1 MQKRTDMVPA
11 LKQPQSQGWGLTR
24 AATSREPLKSLG
36 SCTSFGE
43 SGIFHYD
50 YLGQIYGDLF
60 LHLLFSWVY

>member
-1 MQKRTDMVPA
+1 MVPA
-11 LKQPQSQGWGLTR
+11 LKHLQSQGWGLTR

-50 YLGQIYGDLF
+50 LLGTDL
-60 LHLLFSWVY
+60 W